1 MASAA
6 SDLHAAPLDAALV
19 ARHLRRMTSTQ
30 TLGALLHAPLTTQP
44 SLDALWMP
52 FTNNRAFKAA
62 PRLLVSAKNMHYV
75 DAEGRTILD
84 GVSGLWCVNAGHC
97 RDEIVEAIRTAA
109 GTLDY
114 APGFQMG
121 HALSFALADRLTHI
135 LPAGVDRVFF
145 TTSGS
150 EAVDTA
156 LKMALAYHRAR
167 GEPNRATFV
176 GRLRG
181 YHGVGFGGISVGGIA
196 PNRHAFQSQLLPHI
210 DHLAH
215 THDLARN
222 AYSKGQPTYGAEF
235 ADDLERVI
243 AERGGETIAAVIIEP
258 VAGSTGVLIPPVGYL
273 DRLRELCDAHGIL
286 LIFDEVI
293 TGFGR
298 TGAPFAAQRFGVTP
312 DLITAAKGITNG
324 SVPMGAVMAKREIHD
339 TVVQRAPNGIEFF
352 HGYTY
357 SGHPLAS
364 AAALA
369 MLDVCENESLLTR
382 GAAMG
387 EYWETAV
394 HALRGKPHVIDIRNI
409 GLVGAVEL
417 TPKADQPGARAAAIF
432 LECFKRGVLV
442 RQTGDTIALAPP
454 LVISRPQI
462 DELVGV
468 LGEVLDDL
476 A

>member
-1 MASAA
+1 M
-6 SDLHAAPLDAALV
+6 
-19 ARHLRRMTSTQ
+19 
-30 TLGALLHAPLTTQP
+30 
-44 SLDALWMP
+44 DALWMP

-62 PRLLVSAKNMHYV
+62 PRLLVSAKDMHYR
-75 DAEGRTILD
+75 DAAGRTILD

-97 RDEIVEAIRTAA
+97 RDQIVDAIRTAA
-109 GTLDY
+109 GSLDY

-121 HALSFALADRLTHI
+121 HALSFELADRLTSI
-135 LPAGVDRVFF
+135 LPAGLDRVFF
-145 TTSGS
+145 TNSGS

-167 GEPNRATFV
+167 GEPERVRFV

-196 PNRHAFQSQLLPHI
+196 PNRTAFEAQLLPHI
-210 DHLAH
+210 DHIAH
-215 THDLARN
+215 THAPERN
-222 AYSKGQPTYGAEF
+222 AFSHGQPAFGAEF
-235 ADDLERVI
+235 ANDLERVI
-243 AERGGETIAAVIIEP
+243 AERGAQTIAAVIIEP
-258 VAGSTGVLIPPVGYL
+258 VAGSTGVLLPPVGYL
-273 DRLRELCDAHGIL
+273 ERLRALCDTHGIL

-298 TGAPFAAQRFGVTP
+298 TGAPFAAQRFKVTP

-324 SVPMGAVMAKREIHD
+324 AVPMGAVMAKREIHD

-369 MLDVCENESLLTR
+369 MLDICASESLLTR
-382 GAAMG
+382 GAAMS

-394 HALRGKPHVIDIRNI
+394 HGLRAKPNVIDIRNV
-409 GLVGAVEL
+409 GLVAAVEL
-417 TPKADQPGARAAAIF
+417 QAKTDQPGARAAAVF

-442 RQTGDTIALAPP
+442 RQTGETIALAPP
-454 LVISRPQI
+454 LIISREQI
-462 DELVGV
+462 DEIVTV
-468 LGEVLDDL
+468 LGEVLEL
-476 A
+476 EA